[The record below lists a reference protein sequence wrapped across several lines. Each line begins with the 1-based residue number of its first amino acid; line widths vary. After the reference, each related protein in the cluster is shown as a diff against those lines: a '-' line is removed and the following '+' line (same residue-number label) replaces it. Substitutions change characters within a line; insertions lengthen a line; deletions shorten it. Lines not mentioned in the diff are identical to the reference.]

1 MDYQLLT
8 FPFPKKPSDLLDI
21 IPWTPI
27 VDNHIIIGQPLILFE
42 KGQFYKVPA
51 IFGTVRNETLSF
63 IYLAFQ
69 LLGLKH
75 FNLYEYEAMLYAFFG
90 KAVAEK
96 VLQYYPGFGDARHAI
111 ILLTTDYLI
120 DCPTRYVAL
129 RIAKSGT
136 PIWVYHFEHPPV
148 DDPDNN
154 LTYCRGAVC
163 HGAELVYVFHSIS
176 FCPGFYQTPAEQ
188 QLSWQMLTYWTSFA
202 HGKVPLVDER
212 KSNVP
217 RMNGNV
223 LRQEQHFHYAMVPR
237 LIHWPQFNSTL
248 YTLRL
253 DIPVGVDIGYNRAK
267 CDFWDT
273 LGYDDQQ
280 KILV

>member
-1 MDYQLLT
+1 MNFWKLT
-8 FPFPKKPSDLLDI
+8 YTSRSHEMCTFF
-21 IPWTPI
+21 
-27 VDNHIIIGQPLILFE
+27 PLISNF
-42 KGQFYKVPA
+42 
-51 IFGTVRNETLSF
+51 R
-63 IYLAFQ
+63 
-69 LLGLKH
+69 
-75 FNLYEYEAMLYAFFG
+75 
-90 KAVAEK
+90 
-96 VLQYYPGFGDARHAI
+96 GDNAHRE
-111 ILLTTDYLI
+111 
-120 DCPTRYVAL
+120 CV
-129 RIAKSGT
+129 
-136 PIWVYHFEHPPV
+136 
-148 DDPDNN
+148 
-154 LTYCRGAVC
+154 VC